1 MAPEIQYDDFA
12 KLDIR
17 IGLVVAAEMVPD
29 ADKLIKCTIDFGEEI
44 GMRTI
49 VSGIALWKKPEE
61 LVGKQLP
68 YIINLAPRM
77 LRGVESQGML
87 IAASDEN
94 GVALLQPERE
104 VPKGTKLK

>member
-1 MAPEIQYDDFA
+1 MPEKISYDDFA

-17 IGLVVAAEMVPD
+17 IGRVIAAEMVPD
-29 ADKLIKCTIDFGEEI
+29 ADKLIKCTVDFGEL
-44 GMRTI
+44 GQRTI

-68 YIINLAPRM
+68 YIVNLEPRM
-77 LRGVESQGML
+77 LRGVESAGML
-87 IAASDEN
+87 IAASDEQ

-104 VPKGTKLK
+104 IPPGTKLK